1 MNPSE
6 QGLVPLT
13 IGFMSSTKSAIDDSA
28 SFLTPGGGG
37 GKGVRANQRAIY
49 IYIYIYKV
57 SDYSRSGILAE
68 FN

>member
-49 IYIYIYKV
+49 IYIYI
-57 SDYSRSGILAE
+57 
-68 FN
+68 